1 MLIVV
6 RKVLKGKKLKNKF
19 KVIFTL
25 GLAIVLSGCVG
36 TPDAE
41 GWHYGQKNEFL
52 KILETDKY
60 ASICNQQALY
70 KHVKESQNSKL
81 MTKMLV
87 AYTQNLAN
95 GCIDLATFK
104 EAQKAR
110 NSIHFSSKYT
120 TYLQE
125 VNIQSIEMQLKAGQS
140 IEKILKPY
148 IPEYT
153 QFGAL
158 LNHYH
163 ALKNTAGTSAELLHK
178 IRLNIERVKLMKP
191 GLGSNYALV
200 NIPEFKVRVME
211 NNKTSIDMRIV
222 VGKRDKQTPVFSAEL
237 QSIVLNPTWNVPDS
251 IARHEIIP
259 KTLKNPSYLKR
270 HRLVMR
276 RDYNL
281 DSPALRFNAQTAAA
295 YVGGKGEVPFKFIEV
310 ASGRNALGR
319 VKFLFPNE
327 NAVYMHDTPAKHLF
341 KRKVRAY
348 SHGCVRLGN
357 PMKMLDFLAMHYT
370 NVTAE
375 KVNTEYKS
383 KKTHYIPIVKR
394 LPVHTAYLTSYV
406 AEDGKLYLFHDI
418 YSYDTLQ
425 NLNFR

>member
-1 MLIVV
+1 MGNSWRLLL
-6 RKVLKGKKLKNKF
+6 VL
-19 KVIFTL
+19 
-25 GLAIVLSGCVG
+25 LSALFINGCVG
-36 TPDAE
+36 TPDKE
-41 GWHYGQKNEFL
+41 GWHSGQKSEFL
-52 KILETDKY
+52 EILKTDKY
-60 ASICNQQALY
+60 LSICNQRGLY
-70 KHVKESQNSKL
+70 EKVRASHNSVL
-81 MTKMLV
+81 MSKMLV
-87 AYTQNLAN
+87 AYAQNLAN
-95 GCIDLATFK
+95 GCIDLKSFN
-104 EAQKAR
+104 EVQKSR

-125 VNIQSIEMQLKAGQS
+125 VNIQSIAMQLKAGQS
-140 IEKILKPY
+140 IEQILKPY

-158 LNHYH
+158 LKYYH
-163 ALKNTAGTSAELLHK
+163 ALKNSTETSAELLHK

-191 GLGSNYALV
+191 GLGANYALV
-200 NIPEFKVRVME
+200 NIPEFKVRVIE
-211 NNKTSIDMRIV
+211 NNQTSIAMRIV
-222 VGKRDKQTPVFSAEL
+222 VGKRNKQTPVFSAEL

-259 KTLKNPSYLKR
+259 KTLKDPSYLKK

-281 DSPALRFNAQTAAA
+281 DSPALHFDANLSAR
-295 YVGGKGEVPFKFIEV
+295 YVGGKGAVPFKFIEV

-327 NAVYMHDTPAKHLF
+327 NSVYMHDTPAKHLF

-357 PMKMLDFLAMHYT
+357 PMKMLDFLAT
-370 NVTAE
+370 NYSTATAE
-375 KVNTEYKS
+375 KVNEEYKS
-383 KKTHYIPIVKR
+383 RKTHYIPIVKR

-406 AEDGKLYLFHDI
+406 AEDGKLHFFSDLYG
-418 YSYDTLQ
+418 YDKLQ
-425 NLNFR
+425 KLNFK